1 MSVSAL
7 EKLQFVVGM
16 TDMVSAPLKGINKNL
31 TGIKNNANAGFDSI
45 RGGAI
50 GLGASFLGVKTLMQP
65 VYDMQEA
72 VGEVRSLNVAEGE
85 LKKLQ
90 DEALNFSVAY
100 GESAA
105 EFVRSSY
112 DIQSA
117 IAGLRNGELAKFTEA
132 SNVLAKG
139 TKADAGTITNYMG
152 TMYGIFS
159 DQAEAMGKA
168 KWVEQLTGQTAA
180 AVQMFKTTWQEMSSA
195 FTSVGANATAA
206 GIGLSEQMA
215 ILGTLQSTMS
225 GSEAGTKYKAFLAG
239 VANAQDKLGMS
250 FTDSQGRMLPM
261 LDILNKLKGRFGD
274 TLEVAESKQLKEAFG
289 SEEAVGLINLLM
301 KQTDGLSASI
311 TKLGRIKGMDNA
323 RDMAKAMVDPWEQ
336 FRAVTEGL
344 RIAFGTTL
352 LPTIN
357 DVLSSMTSGLTVV
370 MAWTREF
377 PHLTKWVGLLAL
389 GIILLGGAVG
399 LMSVIF
405 GIGRAALAGFGMLL
419 LPFRAV
425 VMAAMWAVKGYS
437 LQHIIMATLF
447 KLGSVAVFA
456 FSKAMMV
463 LNFILKAVRAAM
475 IFITSPVG
483 ILIAAIAYGIY
494 KLGEYFG
501 WWDKLKNLLNST
513 KWGQALMAFLDKVFE
528 KLGQAWEWAKEL
540 FGFNEIELS
549 ATQNFKVNKPD
560 MPDMS
565 SWKDDIPQI
574 ETLGMNKAQ
583 VSGPTARESVTQML
597 KGSDGSKSNYFG
609 GVTFNVDQMPTPEQ
623 LEAYSLL
630 GAG

>member
-1 MSVSAL
+1 MSVQAL

-16 TDMVSAPLKGINKNL
+16 TDMVSAPLRGINKNL

-72 VGEVRSLNVAEGE
+72 VGEVRSLSVAESE

-180 AVQMFKTTWQEMSSA
+180 AVQMFKTTGQEMSSA

-399 LMSVIF
+399 LMSVVF
-405 GIGRAALAGFGMLL
+405 GIGRAALAGFGMIL
-419 LPFRAV
+419 LPFRAL
-425 VMAAMWAVKGYS
+425 VMAAMWAVKGYTI
-437 LQHIIMATLF
+437 QHIIMATLF
-447 KLGSVAVFA
+447 KLSSVAVFA
-456 FSKAMMV
+456 FSKAFMV
-463 LNFILKAVRAAM
+463 LNILLKAVRATL

-501 WWDKLKNLLNST
+501 WWDKLKSLLNST
-513 KWGQALMAFLDKVFE
+513 KWGQALMSFLDKVFE

-549 ATQNFKVNKPD
+549 ATQTFKVNKPD
-560 MPDMS
+560 MADLS

-574 ETLGMNKAQ
+574 ESLGMNKAQ
-583 VSGPTARESVTQML
+583 VSGPTARESVTQMM
-597 KGSDGSKSNYFG
+597 KGGDGSKNNYFG
-609 GVTFNVDQMPTPEQ
+609 GITLNVDQMPTAEQ

>member
-1 MSVSAL
+1 MSVAAL

-16 TDMVSAPLKGINKNL
+16 TDMVSAPLKGINRNL
-31 TGIKNNANAGFDSI
+31 NGIKKNANAGFDSI

-50 GLGASFLGVKTLMQP
+50 GTGASFLAVKTLMQP

-72 VGEVRSLNVAEGE
+72 VGEVRSLDVADKE
-85 LKKLQ
+85 LKSLQ
-90 DEALNFSVAY
+90 NTALNFSVAY
-100 GESAA
+100 GESAT

-132 SNVLAKG
+132 SNILAKG

-159 DQAEAMGKA
+159 DQANAMGKA
-168 KWVEQLTGQTAA
+168 RWVEQLTGQTAA
-180 AVQMFKTTWQEMSSA
+180 AVQMFKTTGQEMSSA

-239 VANAQDKLGMS
+239 VANAQDKLGLS

-261 LDILNKLKGRFGD
+261 LDILNKLKSQFGD
-274 TLEVAESKQLKEAFG
+274 TLDVAESKQLKDAFG
-289 SEEAVGLINLLM
+289 SEEAVSLINLLM
-301 KQTDGLSASI
+301 KQTDGLNASI

-323 RDMAKAMVDPWEQ
+323 RDMAKDMVDPWDQ
-336 FRAVTEGL
+336 FSAATEGL
-344 RIAFGTTL
+344 RIAFGSAL

-357 DVLSSMTSGLTVV
+357 DVLGSLTSGLTVV
-370 MAWTREF
+370 MAWTQEF
-377 PHLTKWVGLLAL
+377 PHLTKWVGLLTL
-389 GIILLGGAVG
+389 WIILMGGAMG
-399 LMSVIF
+399 LMSVVF
-405 GIGRAALAGFGMLL
+405 GIGRTAMAGFGVLL
-419 LPFRAV
+419 LPFRAL
-425 VMAAMWAVKGYS
+425 VMAAMWAVRGYS
-437 LQHIIMATLF
+437 LQHIILATVF
-447 KLGSVAVFA
+447 KLGSVAAFA
-456 FSKAMMV
+456 FSKAMMA

-501 WWDKLKNLLNST
+501 WWDKLKNLLNGT
-513 KWGQALMAFLDKVFE
+513 KWGQALMSFLDKVFE

-583 VSGPTARESVTQML
+583 VSGPTARESVNEML

>member
-1 MSVSAL
+1 
-7 EKLQFVVGM
+7 
-16 TDMVSAPLKGINKNL
+16 
-31 TGIKNNANAGFDSI
+31 
-45 RGGAI
+45 
-50 GLGASFLGVKTLMQP
+50 
-65 VYDMQEA
+65 
-72 VGEVRSLNVAEGE
+72 
-85 LKKLQ
+85 
-90 DEALNFSVAY
+90 
-100 GESAA
+100 
-105 EFVRSSY
+105 
-112 DIQSA
+112 
-117 IAGLRNGELAKFTEA
+117 
-132 SNVLAKG
+132 
-139 TKADAGTITNYMG
+139 MG

-180 AVQMFKTTWQEMSSA
+180 AVQMFKTTGQEMSSA

>member
-1 MSVSAL
+1 
-7 EKLQFVVGM
+7 
-16 TDMVSAPLKGINKNL
+16 
-31 TGIKNNANAGFDSI
+31 
-45 RGGAI
+45 
-50 GLGASFLGVKTLMQP
+50 
-65 VYDMQEA
+65 
-72 VGEVRSLNVAEGE
+72 
-85 LKKLQ
+85 
-90 DEALNFSVAY
+90 
-100 GESAA
+100 
-105 EFVRSSY
+105 
-112 DIQSA
+112 
-117 IAGLRNGELAKFTEA
+117 
-132 SNVLAKG
+132 
-139 TKADAGTITNYMG
+139 
-152 TMYGIFS
+152 
-159 DQAEAMGKA
+159 
-168 KWVEQLTGQTAA
+168 
-180 AVQMFKTTWQEMSSA
+180 
-195 FTSVGANATAA
+195 
-206 GIGLSEQMA
+206 
-215 ILGTLQSTMS
+215 
-225 GSEAGTKYKAFLAG
+225 
-239 VANAQDKLGMS
+239 MS

-501 WWDKLKNLLNST
+501 WWDKLKSLLNST

-528 KLGQAWEWAKEL
+528 KLGQAWEWAKKL

-560 MPDMS
+560 MPDIS
-565 SWKDDIPQI
+565 SWKNDIPQI
-574 ETLGMNKAQ
+574 ETLDMNKAQ
-583 VSGPTARESVTQML
+583 VSGPTARESVNQML